1 MRTMDQL
8 QSSISQAPLK
18 LSAACQA
25 KSRYFRRIV
34 GGNMRLYRVLVV
46 ELETTA
52 LGQIDQLP

>member
-1 MRTMDQL
+1 MDQL